1 MTVGQRIAQK
11 RKELGLSQ
19 EALGEQLGVSRQ
31 AIYKWES
38 DTTLPEIEKLVAMS
52 RIFSVSVGWLLGVED
67 DAPADPEEKT
77 SGELTE
83 EQLRMVEE
91 IVDRYLQAQP
101 APASPKRR
109 RWVMLAGAAA
119 AAALAVGLIK
129 VSSRL
134 GQVTSD
140 YNSLQNSIQQIN
152 ISVNNQISS
161 IADQVESILKSQ
173 NDLTA
178 DYGTELSSCDLRAG
192 TVTFR
197 VWALP
202 KTYTD
207 GMTADFVAQS
217 GTNAVTQPGTE
228 DGGHRFEAAV
238 TCPLSDDII
247 LSVVFSDGGRQNTQL
262 LQSYD
267 CLLSGSYPEVMVMGN
282 LWGSK
287 NGGKVDAGEVVWV
300 DFPSGVQTMSSFG
313 DEYLTAE
320 ITELR
325 LGLFADREL
334 VMWYDELDEKP
345 DFFRGDWPENARYF
359 IRPAAVKLDPEKIY
373 CEAALVTDEYGRR
386 WMVWDSPV
394 RYDEGEK
401 FCDSV
406 DADTAGLTTD
416 PADWKLDRGTE

>member
-1 MTVGQRIAQK
+1 MTVGQRIARK

-38 DTTLPEIEKLVAMS
+38 DATLPEIEKLVAMS

-91 IVDRYLQAQP
+91 IVDRYLKAQP

-109 RWVMLAGAAA
+109 RWVMIAGAAA
-119 AAALAVGLIK
+119 AAALAVGLVR

-152 ISVNNQISS
+152 ISVNNQINS

-178 DYGTELSSCDLRAG
+178 DYGTELASCDLRAG

-217 GTNAVTQPGTE
+217 GTDAVTQPGTE

-238 TCPLSDDII
+238 TCPLADDIT

-267 CLLSGSYPEVMVMGN
+267 YLLSGSYPEVRVTGN
-282 LWGSK
+282 LWGSA
-287 NGGKVDAGEVVWV
+287 NGGKLDAGEVAWV
-300 DFPSGVQTMSSFG
+300 DFPSGAQTMSSYG

-320 ITELR
+320 ITDLR
-325 LGLFADREL
+325 VGLFADREL

-345 DFFRGDWPENARYF
+345 ASFVGSWPEDARYF

-401 FCDSV
+401 FCSSV
-406 DADTAGLTTD
+406 DVGPAELTMD
-416 PADWKLDRGTE
+416 PADWKLD

>member
-38 DTTLPEIEKLVAMS
+38 DATLPEIEKLVAMS

-109 RWVMLAGAAA
+109 RWVMVAGAAA
-119 AAALAVGLIK
+119 AVALAVGLIK

-152 ISVNNQISS
+152 ISVNNQINS

-178 DYGTELSSCDLRAG
+178 DYGTEISSCDLRAG
-192 TVTFR
+192 IVTFR

-217 GTNAVTQPGTE
+217 GTDAVTQPGTE
-228 DGGHRFEAAV
+228 DGGHRFETTV
-238 TCPLSDDII
+238 TCPLADDIT

-262 LQSYD
+262 LQNYSG
-267 CLLSGSYPEVMVMGN
+267 LLSGSYPEVMIMGG
-282 LWGSK
+282 LWGSA
-287 NGGKVDAGEVVWV
+287 NGGKLDDGEAVWV
-300 DFPSGVQTMSSFG
+300 DFPSGAQTMSSYG
-313 DEYLTAE
+313 DEDLTAE
-320 ITELR
+320 ITNLR

-345 DFFRGDWPENARYF
+345 ASFVGSWLEDARYF
-359 IRPAAVKLDPEKIY
+359 VRPAAVKLDPEKIY

-401 FCDSV
+401 FCSSV
-406 DADTAGLTTD
+406 DVDPAELTMD
-416 PADWKLDRGTE
+416 PADWKLD

>member
-31 AIYKWES
+31 AIYKWEA
-38 DTTLPEIEKLVAMS
+38 DATLPEIEKLVAMS

-101 APASPKRR
+101 APASPQRR
-109 RWVMLAGAAA
+109 RWVMVAGAAA
-119 AAALAVGLIK
+119 AVALAVGLIK

-134 GQVTSD
+134 GLVTSD
-140 YNSLQNSIQQIN
+140 YNSLQSSIQQIN

-202 KTYTD
+202 KTYTG

-287 NGGKVDAGEVVWV
+287 NGGKVDAGEAVWV

-416 PADWKLDRGTE
+416 PADWKLD

>member
-38 DTTLPEIEKLVAMS
+38 DATLPEIEKLVAMS

-67 DAPADPEEKT
+67 DAPADPTEKT

-101 APASPKRR
+101 APASLKRR
-109 RWVMLAGAAA
+109 RWVMVAGAAA
-119 AAALAVGLIK
+119 AVALAVGLIK

-134 GQVTSD
+134 EQVTSD

-152 ISVNNQISS
+152 ISVNNQINS

-238 TCPLSDDII
+238 TCPLNDDIT
-247 LSVVFSDGGRQNTQL
+247 LSVVFSDGGQQNTQL

-267 CLLSGSYPEVMVMGN
+267 YLLSGSYPEVTVMGS
-282 LWGSK
+282 LWGSA
-287 NGGKVDAGEVVWV
+287 NDGKLAAGEPVWV
-300 DFPSGVQTMSSFG
+300 DFPSGVQTMSSYG

-334 VMWYDELDEKP
+334 VMWYDELAEKP
-345 DFFRGDWPENARYF
+345 ASFVGSWPEDARYF

-373 CEAALVTDEYGRR
+373 CEAVLVTDEYGRR

-401 FCDSV
+401 FCSSV
-406 DADTAGLTTD
+406 DVGPAGLTTD
-416 PADWKLDRGTE
+416 PADWKLD

>member
-1 MTVGQRIAQK
+1 M
-11 RKELGLSQ
+11 
-19 EALGEQLGVSRQ
+19 
-31 AIYKWES
+31 
-38 DTTLPEIEKLVAMS
+38 
-52 RIFSVSVGWLLGVED
+52 SVGWLLGVED

-91 IVDRYLQAQP
+91 IVDRYLKAQP

-140 YNSLQNSIQQIN
+140 YNSLQSSIQQIN

-287 NGGKVDAGEVVWV
+287 NGGKLDAGEVVWV

-334 VMWYDELDEKP
+334 VMWYDQLDEKP